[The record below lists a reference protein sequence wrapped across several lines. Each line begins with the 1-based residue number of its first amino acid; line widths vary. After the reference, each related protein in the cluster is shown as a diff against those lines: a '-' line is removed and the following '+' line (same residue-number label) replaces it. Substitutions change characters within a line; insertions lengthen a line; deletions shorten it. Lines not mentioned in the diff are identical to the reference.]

1 MNIIANTSSNNAEFL
16 ITAGLDLPQAV
27 SVKLQVI
34 ISICLKIDM
43 LIYILMINMVIYGI
57 IVVKVIH
64 VKENDFNTIQDKTDI
79 GNMINKIQLILH

>member
-1 MNIIANTSSNNAEFL
+1 
-16 ITAGLDLPQAV
+16 
-27 SVKLQVI
+27 
-34 ISICLKIDM
+34 M

-79 GNMINKIQLILH
+79 GSMINKIQLILH